1 MKIVILAG
9 GSGTRLWPMSRT
21 LYPKQFL
28 KLGGEESFL
37 QQTVRRYLGA
47 VAAEDIYIITGEE
60 LYHEVVKQAAPLP
73 KENIIVEPA
82 RKNTAP
88 AIALASLFL
97 KERGCGDDEVCLISP
112 ADHFIS
118 PVEKFWE
125 AMQSGEKLARE
136 GAIVTFGVK
145 PTKPETGYGYIKAR
159 GNRVEKF
166 VEKPDLETAKR
177 YLEEGDY
184 FWNSGIFAFTLGT
197 ILEQFARHCSALV
210 KESYQE
216 LLEEYPSLPTISID
230 YAVME
235 KTQEAAMVPLDLSWS
250 DIGSWESVYHHLDQ
264 DENRNAIL
272 GEVVAY
278 ETTDSLILAGKRM
291 IATIGM
297 KDVLVVESDDVVLL
311 ANKGDS
317 EKVKQVVE
325 ELKERKRKEVDEHLT
340 AHRPWGSYTVLEEGE
355 RYKIKR
361 LHIKPLQKLS
371 LQLHYHR
378 SEHWVVVS
386 GTAKVT
392 LGGEEKIVHEG
403 ESIFVPKSSV
413 HKVENPGKVPL
424 EMIEV
429 QVGEYLGEDDI
440 VRYEDIYGRLKG
452 ESELL
457 STRAN
462 R

>member
-1 MKIVILAG
+1 
-9 GSGTRLWPMSRT
+9 
-21 LYPKQFL
+21 
-28 KLGGEESFL
+28 
-37 QQTVRRYLGA
+37 
-47 VAAEDIYIITGEE
+47 
-60 LYHEVVKQAAPLP
+60 
-73 KENIIVEPA
+73 
-82 RKNTAP
+82 
-88 AIALASLFL
+88 
-97 KERGCGDDEVCLISP
+97 
-112 ADHFIS
+112 
-118 PVEKFWE
+118 
-125 AMQSGEKLARE
+125 
-136 GAIVTFGVK
+136 
-145 PTKPETGYGYIKAR
+145 GYIKAS
-159 GNRVEKF
+159 GNKVEKF

-197 ILEQFARHCSALV
+197 IQKQFQSHCSALA

-216 LLEEYPSLPTISID
+216 LLEEYPSLSKISID

-235 KTQEAAMVPLDLSWS
+235 KTQEAAMVPLELSWS
-250 DIGSWESVYHHLDQ
+250 DIGSWESVYHHLDH
-264 DENRNAIL
+264 DENRNAVL
-272 GEVVAY
+272 GEVVAH
-278 ETTDSLILAGKRM
+278 ETTDSLILAEKRM

-297 KDVLVVESDDVVLL
+297 KDVLVVESDDVVLV
-311 ANKGDS
+311 AKKSDS

-378 SEHWVVVS
+378 SDHWVVVS

-392 LGGEEKIVHEG
+392 LGEEEKIVHEG

-452 ESELL
+452 ASELL